1 MNRAILRN
9 LSLQIRNHLLD
20 PLKSVTNTI
29 TSSFIVVSW
38 TLPTQIFHSCE
49 SDSSHEAKFAR
60 AQKRHGE
67 VEDEVKK
74 IELKAYG
81 SRLKKRI
88 EKYYEG
94 DEEAIPEIF
103 EAILKRKLAGIRDK
117 DDELMAEVRR
127 KSPSVDFDS
136 ESDELNDS
144 NGEKE

>member
-1 MNRAILRN
+1 MKQNLLEPRSDMVKLRMRCDV
-9 LSLQIRNHLLD
+9 I
-20 PLKSVTNTI
+20 
-29 TSSFIVVSW
+29 
-38 TLPTQIFHSCE
+38 
-49 SDSSHEAKFAR
+49 A
-60 AQKRHGE
+60 G
-67 VEDEVKK
+67 
-74 IELKAYG
+74 
-81 SRLKKRI
+81 LKKRI

-94 DEEAIPEIF
+94 DEKAIPEIF

>member
-1 MNRAILRN
+1 MKRAILRN
-9 LSLQIRNHLLD
+9 LSPQICNHLLD

-81 SRLKKRI
+81 LKKRI
-88 EKYYEG
+88 EKYYES

-136 ESDELNDS
+136 ESTN
-144 NGEKE
+144 

>member
-1 MNRAILRN
+1 MQNCNYRN
-9 LSLQIRNHLLD
+9 Q
-20 PLKSVTNTI
+20 
-29 TSSFIVVSW
+29 
-38 TLPTQIFHSCE
+38 
-49 SDSSHEAKFAR
+49 
-60 AQKRHGE
+60 G
-67 VEDEVKK
+67 
-74 IELKAYG
+74 
-81 SRLKKRI
+81 LKKRI